1 MNEPRPT
8 RVGDALDWLH
18 EQGKRLAS
26 TVPELDP
33 EETLRKLR
41 AARDADAYALSADPD
56 EERRLYEHQASHM
69 SGKFELIVREL
80 LSRHGRLYAEDAGIR
95 LADRPRPLYQLLV
108 LATLLSAPI
117 TAETAVAAG
126 RELFA
131 AGYRSPKAMSEASW
145 QDRVDALGRGHYRRY
160 DERTA
165 TMLGDGA
172 ELLTGKW
179 HGDLRRLRDDAGGDA
194 AGIAARLTEFPGM
207 GPTGASIFLREVQEV
222 WPGVAPYVD
231 AKVTSG
237 AHRVRL
243 PGDRQSLAGL
253 LQSSGQPA
261 GLPPRWCA
269 YR

>member
-1 MNEPRPT
+1 
-8 RVGDALDWLH
+8 
-18 EQGKRLAS
+18 
-26 TVPELDP
+26 
-33 EETLRKLR
+33 
-41 AARDADAYALSADPD
+41 
-56 EERRLYEHQASHM
+56 M
-69 SGKFELIVREL
+69 SGTQDLIVREL

-95 LADRPRPLYQLLV
+95 LADRPGPLYQLLV

-117 TAETAVAAG
+117 AADPAVAAA

-172 ELLTGKW
+172 DLLAGKW
-179 HGDLRRLRDDAGGDA
+179 HGDLRKLRDESGGDVP
-194 AGIAARLTEFPGM
+194 GIASRLTEFPGV
-207 GPTGASIFLREVQEV
+207 GPVGASIFLREVQDV
-222 WPGVAPYVD
+222 WPAVAPYVD

-243 PGDRQSLAGL
+243 PGDREALARL
-253 LQSSGQPA
+253 LADSGQPA
-261 GLPPRWCA
+261 RLAAALVRVSLSQRA
-269 YR
+269 ASEITASVRD